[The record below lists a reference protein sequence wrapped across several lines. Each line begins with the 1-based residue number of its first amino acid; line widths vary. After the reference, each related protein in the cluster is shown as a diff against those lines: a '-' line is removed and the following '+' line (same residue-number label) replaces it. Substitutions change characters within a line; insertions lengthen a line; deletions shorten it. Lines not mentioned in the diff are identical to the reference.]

1 MMRFNI
7 KVSEEL
13 KTVAPKFV
21 GAAIYGKV
29 ANTEFNADLWD
40 EIHKYCDYVKENFTT
55 ADIKKIEP
63 IQATREVYKRCRKDP
78 NRYRPA
84 AEALRRRII
93 RGLPLYQIN
102 TLVDLVNLVSID
114 SGLSMGGFDASYI
127 QGDNLE
133 LGVGKADEYFEGI
146 GRGVLNIEGLPV
158 YRDSKG
164 GIGTPTSDE
173 ERTCMRIET
182 TEFLA
187 LLNGYTGEVALNE
200 AVEMMKS
207 LLVKFAGASA
217 EELSVI
223 YY

>member
-1 MMRFNI
+1 MRFNI
-7 KVSEEL
+7 SVSDEL
-13 KTVAPKFV
+13 KTVAPNFV

-29 ANTEFNADLWD
+29 ENSAYSESLWK
-40 EIHKYCDYVKENFTT
+40 EINRYSEVLKENFTT

-63 IQATREVYKRCRKDP
+63 IQATREVYKRCGKDP

-93 RGLPLYQIN
+93 RGLDLYQIN

-127 QGDNLE
+127 EGNTLV
-133 LGVGKADEYFEGI
+133 LGVGKADEPFEGI

-158 YRDSKG
+158 YRDAVG

-173 ERTCMRIET
+173 ERTRLRLET

-187 LLNGYTGEVALNE
+187 LLNGYSGASALKE
-200 AVEMMKS
+200 AVELMQK
-207 LLVKFAGASA
+207 LLVKHAGAKLDG
-217 EELSVI
+217 LSVV

>member
-13 KTVAPKFV
+13 KQVAPQFV
-21 GAAIYGKV
+21 GAAVYGMVK
-29 ANTEFNADLWD
+29 NTEFSSALWKEID
-40 EIHKYCDYVKENFTT
+40 EFSTYVKENFTT

-63 IQATREVYKRCRKDP
+63 IQATRTVYKKCHKDP

-114 SGLSMGGFDASYI
+114 SGLSMGGFDASFI
-127 QGDNLE
+127 EGNNLV
-133 LGVGKADEYFEGI
+133 LGIGKADEHFEGI

-158 YRDSKG
+158 YRDVKG

-173 ERTCMRIET
+173 ERSRLRLET

-187 LLNGYTGEVALNE
+187 LLNGYSGEVALKE
-200 AVEMMKS
+200 AVEMLKS
-207 LLVKFAGASA
+207 LLVKYAGASLDK
-217 EELSVI
+217 LSVI
-223 YY
+223 YF